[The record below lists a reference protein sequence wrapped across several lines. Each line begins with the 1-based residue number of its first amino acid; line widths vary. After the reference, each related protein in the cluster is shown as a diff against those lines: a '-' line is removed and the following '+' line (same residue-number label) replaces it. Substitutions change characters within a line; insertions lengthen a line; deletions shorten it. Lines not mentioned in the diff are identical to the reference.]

1 MEIKLNERYREKGE
15 TQRDRERERK
25 RERKI
30 CVGKRGRRGGGE
42 VEKKWERLDK
52 RVQYSVLTYIR
63 QGGMG

>member
-1 MEIKLNERYREKGE
+1 MKDTEKKERHRETEREKE
-15 TQRDRERERK
+15 

-52 RVQYSVLTYIR
+52 RCSIQF
-63 QGGMG
+63 